1 MKTIRMTAISTE
13 KARSRTQESAPQKL
27 VRTNET
33 GRASAGLGMGVGL
46 SCILCYVIIDV
57 FGMGSVAD
65 LHRTTRGQ
73 TGLPANFRQSQPEI
87 HGSLV
92 STLGSVADLLQEGT
106 KHGDGD
112 GAFF

>member
-1 MKTIRMTAISTE
+1 
-13 KARSRTQESAPQKL
+13 
-27 VRTNET
+27 
-33 GRASAGLGMGVGL
+33 MGVGL

-65 LHRTTRGQ
+65 L
-73 TGLPANFRQSQPEI
+73 
-87 HGSLV
+87 
-92 STLGSVADLLQEGT
+92 LQEGT